1 MTKRYGRLFEQ
12 IISRENLLLAY
23 KRAAKHKHWR
33 RAVKRVDA
41 DLDRHI
47 GELSDALASG
57 SYRTSPYKTK
67 TVYEPKERLI
77 YILPFYPDRIIH
89 HAIMNVLEP
98 ILDGMMYANSYAC
111 RKGKG
116 QHAGSRRCMQFVK
129 RYSYC
134 LQCDISK
141 FYPSVD
147 HAVLKALLAHKF
159 KDTRLLALLG
169 GIIDSGGEGKNVPIG
184 NYLSQWFGNFY
195 LNELDRFVY
204 ERLNVRA
211 YVRYCDDFCIFDDD
225 KRRLKEIADEI
236 ERFLADRLKLRMSK
250 RRVYPTAQGV
260 DFLGYR
266 HFPRHIL
273 LRKRTAKRI
282 RRNIRGIMWQLK
294 RRKITQEQAVSK
306 IASAR
311 GWLKHAQTRH
321 LQIAL
326 QLDEL
331 QKEVNSYGGTAQ
343 KEIL

>member
-1 MTKRYGRLFEQ
+1 M
-12 IISRENLLLAY
+12 
-23 KRAAKHKHWR
+23 
-33 RAVKRVDA
+33 KRVDA
-41 DLDRHI
+41 DLDRYI

-67 TVYEPKERLI
+67 TVYEPKERMI

-159 KDTRLLALLG
+159 KDAPLLALLYEV
-169 GIIDSGGEGKNVPIG
+169 IDSVPGGKNVPIG

-195 LNELDRFVY
+195 LTELDRYAY
-204 ERLNVRA
+204 ETLHVKA
-211 YVRYCDDFCIFDDD
+211 YLRYCDDFCIFDND
-225 KRRLKEIADEI
+225 KSRLKEIADGVEA
-236 ERFLADRLKLRMSK
+236 FLGDRLKLRLSK

-266 HFPRHIL
+266 HFPGYIL

-282 RRNIRGIMWQLK
+282 RRNMRGVMWQLRHRMISK
-294 RRKITQEQAVSK
+294 DQARSK
-306 IASAR
+306 VASAY
-311 GWLKHAQTRH
+311 GWLKHAQTYH
-321 LQIAL
+321 LRRAIG
-326 QLDEL
+326 LDEL
-331 QKEVNSYGGTAQ
+331 AKEVIDFGGE
-343 KEIL
+343 KEIQ

>member
-1 MTKRYGRLFEQ
+1 MTKKHGRLFEQ

-41 DLDRHI
+41 DLDRYI

-195 LNELDRFVY
+195 LTELDRYVY
-204 ERLNVRA
+204 ETLHVKA
-211 YVRYCDDFCIFDDD
+211 YLRYCDDFCIFDDD
-225 KRRLKEIADEI
+225 KSRLKEIADGVEA
-236 ERFLADRLKLRMSK
+236 FLGDRLKLRLSK

-266 HFPRHIL
+266 HFPGYIL
-273 LRKRTAKRI
+273 LRKCTAKRI
-282 RRNIRGIMWQLK
+282 RRNMRSVMWQLRHRMISK
-294 RRKITQEQAVSK
+294 DQARSK
-306 IASAR
+306 VASAY
-311 GWLKHAQTRH
+311 GWIKHAQTYH
-321 LQIAL
+321 LRRAIG
-326 QLDEL
+326 LDEL
-331 QKEVNSYGGTAQ
+331 AKEVIDFGGEKKIQ
-343 KEIL
+343 

>member
-1 MTKRYGRLFEQ
+1 M
-12 IISRENLLLAY
+12 
-23 KRAAKHKHWR
+23 
-33 RAVKRVDA
+33 KRVDA
-41 DLDRHI
+41 DLDRYI

-159 KDTRLLALLG
+159 KDAPLLALLYEV
-169 GIIDSGGEGKNVPIG
+169 IDSVPGGKNVPIG

-195 LNELDRFVY
+195 LTELDRYAY
-204 ERLNVRA
+204 ETLHVKA
-211 YVRYCDDFCIFDDD
+211 YLRYCDDFCIFDND
-225 KRRLKEIADEI
+225 KSRLKEIADGVEA
-236 ERFLADRLKLRMSK
+236 FLGDRLKLRLSK

-266 HFPRHIL
+266 HFPGYIL

-282 RRNIRGIMWQLK
+282 RRNMRGVMWQLRHRMISK
-294 RRKITQEQAVSK
+294 DQARSK
-306 IASAR
+306 VASAY
-311 GWLKHAQTRH
+311 GWLKHAQTYH
-321 LQIAL
+321 LRRAIG
-326 QLDEL
+326 LDEL
-331 QKEVNSYGGTAQ
+331 AKEVIDFGGE
-343 KEIL
+343 KEIQ

>member
-41 DLDRHI
+41 DLDRYI

-159 KDTRLLALLG
+159 KDAPLLALLYEV
-169 GIIDSGGEGKNVPIG
+169 IDSVPGGKNVPIG

-195 LNELDRFVY
+195 LTELDRYAY
-204 ERLNVRA
+204 ETLHVKA
-211 YVRYCDDFCIFDDD
+211 YLRYCDDFCIFDND
-225 KRRLKEIADEI
+225 KSRLKEIADGVEA
-236 ERFLADRLKLRMSK
+236 FLGDRLKLRLSK

-266 HFPRHIL
+266 HFPGYIL

-282 RRNIRGIMWQLK
+282 RRNMRGVMWQLRHRMISK
-294 RRKITQEQAVSK
+294 DQARSK
-306 IASAR
+306 VASAY
-311 GWLKHAQTRH
+311 GWLKHAQTYH
-321 LQIAL
+321 LRRAIG
-326 QLDEL
+326 LDEL
-331 QKEVNSYGGTAQ
+331 AKEVIDFGGE
-343 KEIL
+343 KEIQ